1 MNDLKKKYLELRAKA
16 LELMSAGKVNAYLAT
31 LVEVNDLRM
40 RMIQLTPGR

>member
-31 LVEVNDLRM
+31 LVEVNDVRLQ
-40 RMIQLTPGR
+40 MIQTAP